1 MDHDERRSIRYP
13 LGMRCAYRLH
23 EVVMIPAAGTIRDVS
38 RQGCSLETATDL
50 GRPDEQI
57 EIHFD
62 PPGGAG
68 AGRIVG
74 TVVQRTRTPLGW
86 TLGVAFM
93 DMDAGVKWDLL
104 GAAYQRWLSRAATCS
119 GDQAAGVT

>member
-23 EVVMIPAAGTIRDVS
+23 EVVMIPSAATIRDVS
-38 RQGCSLETATDL
+38 RQGCSLETTSDL
-50 GRPDEQI
+50 GKPDERI

-62 PPGGAG
+62 LPARAG
-68 AGRIVG
+68 AGLIVG
-74 TVVQRTRTPLGW
+74 TVVQRTRNPLGW
-86 TLGVAFM
+86 TLGVEFM

-104 GAAYQRWLSRAATCS
+104 GAAYQRWLSGAGTRS
-119 GDQAAGVT
+119 GDPSAVVS